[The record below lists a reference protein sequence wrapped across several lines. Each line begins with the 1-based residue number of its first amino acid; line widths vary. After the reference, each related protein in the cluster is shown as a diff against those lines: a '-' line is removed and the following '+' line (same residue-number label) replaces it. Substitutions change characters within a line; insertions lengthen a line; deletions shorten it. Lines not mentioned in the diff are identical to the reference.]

1 MPISEEKR
9 KGQEDYAVAMAIMKE
24 MKAKGIINKED
35 ILLVEAKLGSS
46 PAGFVIKHQRASH
59 EGDAL

>member
-24 MKAKGIINKED
+24 MKAEGIINKED
-35 ILLVEAKLGSS
+35 ILFVEAKFAERFK
-46 PAGFVIKHQRASH
+46 PYWRYKEF
-59 EGDAL
+59 DFDP

>member
-1 MPISEEKR
+1 MPISEEKL

-35 ILLVEAKLGSS
+35 IMFVEAKLAERFK
-46 PAGFVIKHQRASH
+46 PY
-59 EGDAL
+59 